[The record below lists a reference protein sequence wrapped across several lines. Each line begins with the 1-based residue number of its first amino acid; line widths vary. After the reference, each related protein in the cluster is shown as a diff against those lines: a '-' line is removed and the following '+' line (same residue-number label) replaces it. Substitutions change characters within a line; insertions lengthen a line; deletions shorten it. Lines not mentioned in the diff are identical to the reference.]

1 MGSSH
6 QLVSWEQLAN
16 RLFHIRKLQ
25 SLLLLP
31 ASTTARIT
39 LCVRQWLIWGMHL
52 PWITPHLSQ
61 DEGTSTSRGTQN
73 HRMAWVGRD
82 LKDHEPP
89 TRLPQA
95 GPPTSTCNTR
105 PGCPG
110 PHPPWPWTPPGMGTY
125 RPILPSSLQRLADI
139 PQSSKSVLWLTN
151 VRSHGVSKRHL
162 HFKTRSPAAKH
173 TLSGQNEPHRL
184 LNLQ

>member
-1 MGSSH
+1 MASCGILAFHTKAWLLGFWGNSSGAFTH
-6 QLVSWEQLAN
+6 FILDRDSGLSI
-16 RLFHIRKLQ
+16 H
-25 SLLLLP
+25 SY
-31 ASTTARIT
+31 
-39 LCVRQWLIWGMHL
+39 LICN
-52 PWITPHLSQ
+52 PNTPIFS
-61 DEGTSTSRGTQN
+61 QN

-82 LKDHEPP
+82 LMNHESP
-89 TRLPQA
+89 TPLPQA